1 MFEIVNQTLA
11 LNSKHHI
18 LQKDELVKI
27 FGSDKTKEILNGNFN
42 EIDAKKLKKEL
53 RLERLGIFKVNDL
66 DVINDEI
73 WFVQIDFNTFLENGF
88 TESIFEKGVSIDKR
102 HINGFS
108 IIIFLF
114 YVLFCSFSIFLFVKY
129 FFDLKSLDFF
139 KRTILSTFA
148 VLILVGNTF
157 IKSRRFEKN

>member
-53 RLERLGIFKVNDL
+53 RLE
-66 DVINDEI
+66 
-73 WFVQIDFNTFLENGF
+73 
-88 TESIFEKGVSIDKR
+88 
-102 HINGFS
+102 
-108 IIIFLF
+108 
-114 YVLFCSFSIFLFVKY
+114 
-129 FFDLKSLDFF
+129 SL
-139 KRTILSTFA
+139 
-148 VLILVGNTF
+148 
-157 IKSRRFEKN
+157 